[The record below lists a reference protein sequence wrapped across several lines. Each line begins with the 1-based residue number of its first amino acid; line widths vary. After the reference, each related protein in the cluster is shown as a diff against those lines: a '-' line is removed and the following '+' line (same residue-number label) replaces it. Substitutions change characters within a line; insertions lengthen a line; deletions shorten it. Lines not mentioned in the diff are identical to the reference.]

1 MAEGAGG
8 GAGHQ
13 RGLEGAA
20 LGGHAVGGG
29 GGQRPKDGAGGG
41 DGVDEGGGGGHDSS
55 DHGGGGGEER
65 GGHGGHHGVHE
76 AVLVH
81 VLGEALEVGGAE
93 AAGGLDQVAEG
104 GGEGPGHQLRVS
116 LGLALVQPVHG
127 LVAGAG
133 QGTGVARGIVGAVVV
148 GGVPSVAVGGVVV
161 QRVGF
166 RLSQAERGYGE
177 NYDHALHV

>member
-1 MAEGAGG
+1 M
-8 GAGHQ
+8 
-13 RGLEGAA
+13 
-20 LGGHAVGGG
+20 
-29 GGQRPKDGAGGG
+29 
-41 DGVDEGGGGGHDSS
+41 DEGGGGGHDGP

-81 VLGEALEVGGAE
+81 VLGESLEVGGAE

-133 QGTGVARGIVGAVVV
+133 QGTGVAAEDVHMTI
-148 GGVPSVAVGGVVV
+148 
-161 QRVGF
+161 
-166 RLSQAERGYGE
+166 LSKTIRAS
-177 NYDHALHV
+177 NKPL